1 MRVWSSLRWSIA
13 DEWVRVMALL
23 PRLVDDVP
31 MRVLAVEDHV
41 KLTLNIADGL
51 RESPL
56 LRVSAVSPVAVV

>member
-1 MRVWSSLRWSIA
+1 M
-13 DEWVRVMALL
+13 RVMALL